1 MERAWVVPASHSHV
15 VHSHSHLLS
24 QAFSHPA
31 FNQSDGPSGHG
42 VQVAIS
48 AAWLDLFP
56 KYLTVPL
63 GTADSPAQPDCLL
76 TPAGSAPVHWGLEVM
91 LGIKSRVLHM
101 LEKALFLNLHPSLLP
116 FYMCLEAQKG

>member
-31 FNQSDGPSGHG
+31 FNQSDGPSGHS